1 MKKHLKSTIL
11 LLTAALFF
19 AGCSSPSSSGSG
31 SDNGSTTS
39 DNQSGGASTGTVTD
53 NPGTGGSTTTGGEAT
68 ISTNAIELSDGDWII
83 ETEMEMP
90 DESGKAST
98 MKVYEEV
105 TIAGDTVT
113 INKAIVKEGNN
124 EEDVTEETKKQYKKT
139 SDLVNVNNHMKSTSE
154 GMGITLTESDYTIK
168 KNANNTKYVVTINK
182 KMDITSIFAGMMGSE
197 YAEYFSGMDPAA
209 AAELQALLNQG
220 GTVSSVEFD
229 LKAKITYTKKS

>member
-11 LLTAALFF
+11 LLAAALFF

-53 NPGTGGSTTTGGEAT
+53 NSGTGGEAT
-68 ISTNAIELSDGDWII
+68 ISANAVELSDGDWII

-90 DESGKAST
+90 DESGNAST

-220 GTVSSVEFD
+220 GTASSVEFD

>member
-11 LLTAALFF
+11 LLAAALFF

-68 ISTNAIELSDGDWII
+68 ISANAVELSDGDWII

-90 DESGKAST
+90 DDEGNTSKFT
-98 MKVYEEV
+98 VQEEV
-105 TIAGDTVT
+105 TIAGNTVT
-113 INKAIVKEGNN
+113 ITKAIVREGNR
-124 EEDVTEETKKQYKKT
+124 EEDITEETKTQYSRV
-139 SDLVNVNNHMKSTSE
+139 SDLTNVEKQLKSSSE